1 MPIDLAMQNLMKTT
15 GEQGIRSFEQMG
27 VTQACDF
34 AATFVDQQAR
44 HVVYSG
50 TTAVQTAV
58 LTSLSSLARV
68 PHPRRGHRR
77 RSDPRAVP
85 DPGPHRGRPP
95 SPGWRTPAE
104 ALDQLLST
112 PIEDPSGVALIG

>member
-1 MPIDLAMQNLMKTT
+1 MPIDLAMQNLMKTI

-50 TTAVQTAV
+50 TTAVQTAC
-58 LTSLSSLARV
+58 
-68 PHPRRGHRR
+68 
-77 RSDPRAVP
+77 
-85 DPGPHRGRPP
+85 
-95 SPGWRTPAE
+95 
-104 ALDQLLST
+104 
-112 PIEDPSGVALIG
+112 